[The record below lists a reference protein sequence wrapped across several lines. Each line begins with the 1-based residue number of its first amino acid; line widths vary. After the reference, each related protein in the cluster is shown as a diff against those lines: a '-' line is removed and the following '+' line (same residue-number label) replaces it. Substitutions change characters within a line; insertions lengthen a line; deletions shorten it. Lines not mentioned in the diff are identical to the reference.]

1 VNLST
6 GEVSLAKSPE
16 KYLAGFAVTAILSW
30 LLLMLFPFY
39 PAELTIILALGL
51 GIVGVKSVR
60 SGLMLATLL
69 TMIAAMYQGEMV
81 GLTVFIVLVL
91 ASPLD
96 GWNLASMVTSWILT
110 FLTPFPSLAIL
121 PVVASGLY
129 ERQGEALRLGVLSGV
144 TIFLLSW
151 TRSLSNAGL
160 ILVPSTSLYAAKSIP
175 SPWYLTL
182 FMSNVDAFNL
192 SSLTN
197 YYAPLLANLND
208 YRVYVAL
215 ITWMLA
221 GYITGLL
228 ISTKK
233 RPLYFV
239 SGLVGVLPA
248 AVAGLIITKTP
259 SLQVVAAIVLA
270 AVLPLVYLP
279 IRSRVEARRKGKR
292 VQAPA
297 PAATGPKDG
306 RQLAAIMVTDVVG
319 YTALAKEDESVAR
332 TLLTVQKERLRP
344 ILERHNGREIKSTG
358 DTRIVEFTNA
368 LDAVNCAVEIQ
379 TFLEKE
385 KLTMSGGKEMKIRI
399 GLHLG
404 DVIHREGDVLGEAVN
419 VASRI
424 EILADPGGVCI
435 SRQVYDQVWSE
446 VDYEMTLLGPQELK
460 NVQYPTEIYR
470 VSPKK
475 IIQQSR

>member
-1 VNLST
+1 
-6 GEVSLAKSPE
+6 
-16 KYLAGFAVTAILSW
+16 
-30 LLLMLFPFY
+30 
-39 PAELTIILALGL
+39 
-51 GIVGVKSVR
+51 
-60 SGLMLATLL
+60 
-69 TMIAAMYQGEMV
+69 
-81 GLTVFIVLVL
+81 
-91 ASPLD
+91 
-96 GWNLASMVTSWILT
+96 MVTSWILT

-160 ILVPSTSLYAAKSIP
+160 ILVPSTSLYAAKIP

-297 PAATGPKDG
+297 QPRWTEGWA
-306 RQLAAIMVTDVVG
+306 
-319 YTALAKEDESVAR
+319 
-332 TLLTVQKERLRP
+332 
-344 ILERHNGREIKSTG
+344 STRSHHG
-358 DTRIVEFTNA
+358 
-368 LDAVNCAVEIQ
+368 
-379 TFLEKE
+379 
-385 KLTMSGGKEMKIRI
+385 
-399 GLHLG
+399 H
-404 DVIHREGDVLGEAVN
+404 
-419 VASRI
+419 
-424 EILADPGGVCI
+424 
-435 SRQVYDQVWSE
+435 
-446 VDYEMTLLGPQELK
+446 
-460 NVQYPTEIYR
+460 
-470 VSPKK
+470 
-475 IIQQSR
+475 